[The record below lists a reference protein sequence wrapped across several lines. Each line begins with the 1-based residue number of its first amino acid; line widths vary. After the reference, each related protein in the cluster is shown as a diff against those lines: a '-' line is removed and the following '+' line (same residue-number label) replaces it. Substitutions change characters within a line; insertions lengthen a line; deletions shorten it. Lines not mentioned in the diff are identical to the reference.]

1 MKTRAIPVCLAV
13 LWTVGCAQGTPP
25 QDAAAT
31 AADQSTAGSTAQGL
45 MITNARILDG
55 SGGVIE
61 QGTVIVRDGKIA
73 SVSAGAAEA
82 AGAQV
87 LDARGRTVMPGFVE
101 AHRHVMEG
109 DGTQWLNEQAT
120 ARMQEFLDAGFT
132 TVLSAGD
139 SEDAILELRRRVA
152 DGELTGP
159 RIIAAARAPLAR
171 AAGGGGRGGGDP
183 ARTDSSRGP
192 TRPATAMAIP
202 PEETRARIQEIA
214 KRGFDAVKTVIIVT
228 PGGPEKKTLALVVE
242 EAKKA
247 GIPTI
252 THAVTVQDTI
262 AAVEAGTTVLVH
274 TPHIGQLTLEQ
285 AKMIAGA
292 GIPMMSTLGVFVPF
306 FDENNKPIFRDAL
319 PYPWETLSSAGQGPV
334 NARLLWEA
342 GITYGYGT
350 DTRFLP
356 KDTLAHELKS
366 LHLVFSPKDII
377 TILTRNAA
385 ITTGQGKELGTLEP
399 GKLADIVIVDGDPL
413 TDLYDLLNVKVVL
426 KGGSIVVNR
435 P

>member
-426 KGGSIVVNR
+426 KGGAIVVNK

>member
-306 FDENNKPIFRDAL
+306 FDENNKPVFRDAL

-385 ITTGQGKELGTLEP
+385 ITTGRGKELGTLEP

-426 KGGSIVVNR
+426 KGGAIVVNK